1 MNKETLKRYLVSS
14 GVTFLAAFLL
24 VIVTFLKDFSVDT
37 FNYAV
42 LSGVLT
48 AALRAG
54 VKALVEYL
62 IPLLSS
68 LIKK

>member
-1 MNKETLKRYLVSS
+1 MNETLKRYLVSS
-14 GVTFLAAFLL
+14 VVTFLAAFLL
-24 VIVTFLKDFSVDT
+24 VVLTFLQNFDVST

-48 AALRAG
+48 AGLRAG